1 MRNPKWIR
9 DEIILAL
16 DLYFQLEPGQ
26 IHSKNPLI
34 IELSELLNELPLHT
48 EKEER
53 FRNANGVALKLSNFL
68 ALDEAYT
75 GKGMSSTSKLDKEVF
90 KEFENNKTLLRT
102 LAEAIKISTTYP
114 EIKEEILLVTENV
127 DDDYSRIE
135 GSILYKYHLS
145 RERNPTLVKKKKE
158 QALRNHGKLECEL
171 CSFNYEKVYGE
182 VGLGFMECHHK
193 KPLYTL
199 VEKTTTTLND
209 LMLVCANCHRM
220 LHRGW
225 DENQ

>member
-9 DEIILAL
+9 DEVILAL
-16 DLYFQLEPGQ
+16 DLYFKLEPGQ

-102 LAEAIKISTTYP
+102 LAEAIKSITTYP
-114 EIKEEILLVTENV
+114 EIKEEILLVNEDV

-135 GSILYKYHLS
+135 GNILYRYHLS

-158 QALRNHGKLECEL
+158 QALRTHGKLECEL
-171 CSFNYEKVYGE
+171 CSFNYEKVYG
-182 VGLGFMECHHK
+182 VAGLGFMECHHK
-193 KPLYTL
+193 KPLYTV
-199 VEKTTTTLND
+199 VEETKTTLND

-225 DENQ
+225 DEK